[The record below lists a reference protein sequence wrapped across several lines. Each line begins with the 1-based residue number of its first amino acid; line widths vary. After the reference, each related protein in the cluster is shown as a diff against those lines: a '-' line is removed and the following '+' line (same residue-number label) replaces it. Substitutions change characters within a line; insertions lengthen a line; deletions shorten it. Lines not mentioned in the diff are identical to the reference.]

1 MAFIAS
7 LAPVEIDAAA
17 LSALAELCAV
27 AITATEVAASG
38 LAAQQIP
45 RTGFQAISLTFPR
58 RLMRRA
64 RSI

>member
-27 AITATEVAASG
+27 ASPRPKSRLQGLPPDGNPSKSRG
-38 LAAQQIP
+38 LA
-45 RTGFQAISLTFPR
+45 F
-58 RLMRRA
+58 RLYP
-64 RSI
+64 

>member
-27 AITATEVAASG
+27 ASPRPKSRLQGLPPSKSRG
-38 LAAQQIP
+38 LA
-45 RTGFQAISLTFPR
+45 F
-58 RLMRRA
+58 RLYP
-64 RSI
+64 